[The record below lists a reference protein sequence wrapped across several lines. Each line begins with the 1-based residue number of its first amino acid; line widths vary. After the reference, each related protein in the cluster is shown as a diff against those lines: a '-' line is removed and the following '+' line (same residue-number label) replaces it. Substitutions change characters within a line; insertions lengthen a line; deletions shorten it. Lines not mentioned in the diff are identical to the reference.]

1 MQNRK
6 EYYPFFFY
14 LKNSTKYFLIIKR
27 AKRLEVTI
35 VRPGETISIQCM
47 DIDDGKVEIS
57 ILENAK
63 MRCSFFLQNGY
74 TVEIKDK
81 VLWVKK
87 HTLSE
92 NQKHDEVVITKP
104 CFWNIYNKRERR

>member
-63 MRCSFFLQNGY
+63 MRCSFFVQNDVDLAVKLDEMKEKMAY
-74 TVEIKDK
+74 YSDTERIAPILIRNCVEIK
-81 VLWVKK
+81 
-87 HTLSE
+87 S
-92 NQKHDEVVITKP
+92 
-104 CFWNIYNKRERR
+104 YG

>member
-35 VRPGETISIQCM
+35 VRPDETISIQCM

-57 ILENAK
+57 K

-74 TVEIKDK
+74 TVEIKEKMAYYSDTERIAPILIRNCVEIK
-81 VLWVKK
+81 
-87 HTLSE
+87 SYGGR
-92 NQKHDEVVITKP
+92 
-104 CFWNIYNKRERR
+104 NIL

>member
-35 VRPGETISIQCM
+35 VRPDETISIQCM

-74 TVEIKDK
+74 TVEIKEKMAYYSDTERIAPILIRNCVEIK
-81 VLWVKK
+81 SYWGR
-87 HTLSE
+87 
-92 NQKHDEVVITKP
+92 
-104 CFWNIYNKRERR
+104 NIL